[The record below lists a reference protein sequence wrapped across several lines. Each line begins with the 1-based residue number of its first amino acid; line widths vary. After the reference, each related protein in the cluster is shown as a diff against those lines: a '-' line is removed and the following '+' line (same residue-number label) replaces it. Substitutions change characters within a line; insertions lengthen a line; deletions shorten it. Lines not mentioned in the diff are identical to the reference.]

1 MKKLDYT
8 IKTSAGAYVKVK
20 QSIMNAL
27 GFEARISCS
36 DDESVVVTVNETA
49 IDTFRT
55 LINNLMT
62 TGLVVETDPKL

>member
-1 MKKLDYT
+1 MKKFDYT
-8 IKTSAGAYVKVK
+8 IKTSVGTYTKVK

-27 GFEARISCS
+27 GFEASISCS

>member
-8 IKTSAGAYVKVK
+8 IKTSVGAYAKVK

-27 GFEARISCS
+27 GFEVRISCS

-49 IDTFRT
+49 LDTFRT
-55 LINNLMT
+55 LINNLMA

>member
-8 IKTSAGAYVKVK
+8 IKTSVGAYAKVK

-27 GFEARISCS
+27 GFEVRISCS
-36 DDESVVVTVNETA
+36 DDEPVVVTVNETA
-49 IDTFRT
+49 LDTFRT
-55 LINNLMT
+55 LINNLMA

>member
-1 MKKLDYT
+1 MNKLDYT
-8 IKTSAGAYVKVK
+8 IKTSVGAYAKVK

-27 GFEARISCS
+27 GFEASISCS
-36 DDESVVVTVNETA
+36 DDAAVVVTVNETA

-55 LINNLMT
+55 LIKNLMT

>member
-27 GFEARISCS
+27 GFETSISCS

-62 TGLVVETDPKL
+62 AGLVVETDPKL

>member
-1 MKKLDYT
+1 MKKLDYA

-27 GFEARISCS
+27 GFEASISCS
-36 DDESVVVTVNETA
+36 DHESVVVTVNETA

-62 TGLVVETDPKL
+62 AGLVVETDPKL